1 MPISLYKKGAIK
13 MNRDILD
20 KEFEPSQI
28 KRRRGAFGAEL
39 DYVET
44 ADVIRRLNDSFDAQ
58 WSFEIVEYR
67 EMFDEVVV
75 LGRLTAEGIVKSQFG
90 SHKITRTKKDGEV
103 VNIGYDLKA
112 ATSDSLKKCA
122 TGLGVA
128 LHLYSE
134 NIADEPREPVNRNA
148 MTPSES
154 DETISKEKL
163 AEIKQLRTKL
173 KWTPEDVMDHAER
186 LFNTRD
192 IAKLNPVMGDAFIAY
207 LKAQNEKPA
216 A

>member
-1 MPISLYKKGAIK
+1 
-13 MNRDILD
+13 MNREILE
-20 KEFEPSQI
+20 KEFQPSQV
-28 KRRRGAFGAEL
+28 KRRRGPFGVDL

-44 ADVIRRLNDSFDAQ
+44 ADVIRRLNAAFDGE
-58 WSFEIVEYR
+58 WSFEIIEHQQL
-67 EMFDEVVV
+67 FDEVVV
-75 LGRLTAEGIVKSQFG
+75 LGKLTAEGITKTQFG

-112 ATSDSLKKCA
+112 AASDALKKA
-122 TGLGVA
+122 STHLGVA

-134 NIADEPREPVNRNA
+134 NIADEPKEPVDRNA

-163 AEIKQLRTKL
+163 AQIKQLRTKL
-173 KWTPEDVMDHAER
+173 KWSAEEVMDHAER
-186 LFNTRD
+186 LFGTRD
-192 IAKLNPVMGDAFIAY
+192 ITKLNPVMGDAFTAY
-207 LKAQNEKPA
+207 LKGQNEKPA

>member
-1 MPISLYKKGAIK
+1 
-13 MNRDILD
+13 MNREVLE

-28 KRRRGAFGAEL
+28 KRRRGVFGDDI

-44 ADVIRRLNDSFDAQ
+44 ADVIRRLNTAFDGE
-58 WSFEIVEYR
+58 WSFEIIEHQQLF
-67 EMFDEVVV
+67 EEVVV
-75 LGRLTAEGIVKSQFG
+75 LGRLTAAGISKMQFG
-90 SHKITRTKKDGEV
+90 SHQITKAKKDGTV

-112 ATSDSLKKCA
+112 AASDCLKKSS
-122 TGLGVA
+122 THFGVA

-134 NIADEPREPVNRNA
+134 NIADEPREPVDRNA

-154 DETISKEKL
+154 DETITKEKL

-173 KWTPEDVMDHAER
+173 KWSAEDVMDQAER
-186 LFNTRD
+186 LFGTRD

-207 LKAQNEKPA
+207 LRSQNEKPA

>member
-1 MPISLYKKGAIK
+1 
-13 MNRDILD
+13 MNREILE

-28 KRRRGAFGAEL
+28 KRRRAHFGEEL

-44 ADVIRRLNDSFDAQ
+44 ADVIRRLNQAFDGE
-58 WSFEIVEYR
+58 WSFEIVEYQQL
-67 EMFDEVVV
+67 FDEVIV
-75 LGRLTAEGIVKSQFG
+75 LGKLTAQGISKSQFG
-90 SHKITRTKKDGEV
+90 SHKITKSKRDGEA
-103 VNIGYDLKA
+103 VNIGYDLKSA
-112 ATSDSLKKCA
+112 ASDCLKKCS
-122 TGLGVA
+122 THLGVA

-163 AEIKQLRTKL
+163 AEIKQLRTNL
-173 KWTPEDVMDHAER
+173 KWSAEDVMDHAER
-186 LFNTRD
+186 LFSTRD
-192 IAKLNPVMGDAFIAY
+192 ITRLNPVMGEAFIAY
-207 LKAQNEKPA
+207 LRSQNDKAA

>member
-1 MPISLYKKGAIK
+1 
-13 MNRDILD
+13 MNREILE

-28 KRRRGAFGAEL
+28 KRRRGCFGEDL

-44 ADVIRRLNDSFDAQ
+44 ADVIRRLNAAFDGE
-58 WSFEIVEYR
+58 WSFEIVEYQQL
-67 EMFDEVVV
+67 FDEVLV
-75 LGRLTAEGIVKSQFG
+75 LGKLSAQGIVKTQFG
-90 SHKITRTKKDGEV
+90 SHKITKSKKDGEV

-112 ATSDSLKKCA
+112 AASDALKKA
-122 TGLGVA
+122 STHLGVA

-134 NIADEPREPVNRNA
+134 NIADEAREPVNRNA

-173 KWTPEDVMDHAER
+173 KWTAEQVMDHAER
-186 LFNTRD
+186 LFSTRD
-192 IAKLNPVMGDAFIAY
+192 ITKLNPVMGEAFIAY
-207 LKAQNEKPA
+207 LRSQNDKAA

>member
-1 MPISLYKKGAIK
+1 
-13 MNRDILD
+13 MNREILE

-28 KRRRGAFGAEL
+28 KRRRGAFGNDL

-44 ADVIRRLNDSFDAQ
+44 ADVIRRLNQAFDGE
-58 WSFEIVEYR
+58 WSFEIIEHQQL
-67 EMFDEVVV
+67 FDEVVV
-75 LGRLTAEGIVKSQFG
+75 LGKLTAEGITKTQFG
-90 SHKITRTKKDGEV
+90 SHKITKAKKDGEV

-112 ATSDSLKKCA
+112 AASDALKKA
-122 TGLGVA
+122 STHFGVA

-154 DETISKEKL
+154 DETISKEQL

-173 KWTPEDVMDHAER
+173 KWSADDVMDHAER

-207 LKAQNEKPA
+207 LKTQNEKPA

>member
-1 MPISLYKKGAIK
+1 V
-13 MNRDILD
+13 NREILE

-28 KRRRGAFGAEL
+28 KQRKGYFGDEL

-44 ADVIRRLNDSFDAQ
+44 ADVIRRLNTAFDGQ
-58 WSFEIVEYR
+58 WSFEIVEYQQLG
-67 EMFDEVVV
+67 DEVVV
-75 LGRLTAEGIVKSQFG
+75 LGKLTAEGIQKMQFG
-90 SHKITRTKKDGEV
+90 SHHITKSKKDGEV
-103 VNIGYDLKA
+103 VNLGYDLKSA
-112 ATSDSLKKCA
+112 ASDALKK
-122 TGLGVA
+122 TSTHLGVA

-134 NIADEPREPVNRNA
+134 NIADEPREPVDRNR

-154 DETISKEKL
+154 DETVSKEKL

-173 KWTPEDVMDHAER
+173 KWSADEVMDHAER
-186 LFNTRD
+186 LFSTRD
-192 IAKLNPVMGDAFIAY
+192 ITKLNPVMGDAFIAY

>member
-1 MPISLYKKGAIK
+1 
-13 MNRDILD
+13 MNRDILE

-28 KRRRGAFGAEL
+28 KRRRGPNGEL

-44 ADVIRRLNDSFDAQ
+44 ADVIRRLNQAFDGE
-58 WSFEIVEYR
+58 WSFEIIEYK

-75 LGRLTAEGIVKSQFG
+75 LGKLTAQGISKCQFG
-90 SHKITRTKKDGEV
+90 SHQITKAKKDGAV

-112 ATSDSLKKCA
+112 ASSDSLKKCA
-122 TGLGVA
+122 VGFGVA

-134 NIADEPREPVNRNA
+134 NIADEPREQVDGNA
-148 MTPSES
+148 MTSSES
-154 DETISKEKL
+154 EETIPKEKL

-173 KWTPEDVMDHAER
+173 KWTPQDVMDHAER
-186 LFNTRD
+186 LFSTRD

-207 LKAQNEKPA
+207 LKAQNGKEIA
-216 A
+216 

>member
-1 MPISLYKKGAIK
+1 
-13 MNRDILD
+13 MNREILE

-28 KRRRGAFGAEL
+28 KRRRGAFGDDI

-44 ADVIRRLNDSFDAQ
+44 ADVIRRLNTAFDGQ
-58 WSFEIVEYR
+58 WSFEIVEYQQ
-67 EMFDEVVV
+67 MFDEVVV
-75 LGRLTAEGIVKSQFG
+75 LGKLTAEGITKTQFG
-90 SHKITRTKKDGEV
+90 SHKITKAKKDGEV

-112 ATSDSLKKCA
+112 AASDCLKKA
-122 TGLGVA
+122 STHLGVA

-134 NIADEPREPVNRNA
+134 NIADEPREPVDRNA

-154 DETISKEKL
+154 NETISKEKL

-173 KWTPEDVMDHAER
+173 KWTTEQVMEHAER
-186 LFNTRD
+186 LFGTKD

-207 LKAQNEKPA
+207 LKAQKDKPA
-216 A
+216 S

>member
-1 MPISLYKKGAIK
+1 
-13 MNRDILD
+13 MNREILE

-28 KRRRGAFGAEL
+28 KRRRGHFGQDL

-44 ADVIRRLNDSFDAQ
+44 ADVIRRLNTAFDGQ
-58 WSFEIVEYR
+58 WSFEIIEYQQLH
-67 EMFDEVVV
+67 DEVVV
-75 LGRLTAEGIVKSQFG
+75 LGKLTAQGIVKTQFG
-90 SHKITRTKKDGEV
+90 SHKIIKARKDGEV
-103 VNIGYDLKA
+103 MNIGYDLKA
-112 ATSDSLKKCA
+112 AASDALKKA
-122 TGLGVA
+122 STHFGVA

-173 KWTPEDVMDHAER
+173 KWTTEQVMEHAQR
-186 LFNTRD
+186 LFGTKD
-192 IAKLNPVMGDAFIAY
+192 IAKLNPVMGEAFIAY
-207 LKAQNEKPA
+207 LKSQSDKPA
-216 A
+216 T